1 MESDYKREKRRVEIR
16 WPAPVEKPDAE
27 PPAPRHVRVAAYCRV
42 STDYD
47 HQINSLEMQKRH
59 YLTLVHNNPEW
70 DLVGIYSDK
79 GVTGTD
85 RTKRLGFQR
94 MIRHC
99 EEGKIDKV
107 LCKSISRFS
116 RNTADILEVIQSLK
130 ERNIG
135 VVFENENLD
144 TLQENSEFVISALA
158 AIAQDESRT
167 QSEIVSWA
175 YQKRVQ
181 QGIPVFNRM
190 LGYNVEKI
198 RGKRVITINEEEAA
212 IVREIYDLALDGM
225 SYGVIKEHMIEKGY
239 RKTNGKNE
247 WTGLY
252 IKLILTNERYTGN
265 CLTNKV
271 YIDNY
276 LSHEEKKNNGE
287 RPQYLIEN
295 HHPAIIS
302 QETFD
307 RVQQFIG
314 KTKTRTRKKR
324 EKNMFSGR
332 LKCGECGAVYQKRTY
347 GKEPSWRCGRSVKSR
362 KLCSSNLVYESQLKE
377 IMKKAFELRY
387 GHSNT
392 SMIHQIY
399 QDISQININD
409 NFEKQRLV
417 LDNKLAAALRIENS
431 TNGREHKRAKVKRQE
446 LEEKISR
453 IETYWILVEEDR
465 NYRDQA
471 LEWLDKLPR
480 RETNA
485 EAIFQTM
492 SKETMRALVMDITL
506 FSRGAYVIRWADDS
520 EMEIEDN
527 DLTILLEEK
536 NQHREPITKV
546 RRFKSLED
554 SITKTDLISQAIKV
568 YPRQAKGFK
577 PQTLVIPQ
585 IQDNECEAD
594 QINRKKV
601 CAYCRVSTH
610 SHDQLSSFELQVNH
624 YTEYI
629 LSNRSWKFSGIYA
642 DEGASGIS
650 VHKRSNFLRM
660 IDDCKA
666 GKIDM
671 IITKSI
677 SRFSRNTV
685 DCLTYVRM
693 LKALPSPVGVYF
705 ERENLNTLKDN
716 NEFLLSIFSGL
727 AQDESRSL
735 AESVRWGIKRRFE
748 HGIVPRS
755 TSYLLGYDADKF
767 GKWTINED
775 AETIKRI
782 FREYLRGTPLR
793 QIARDLTK
801 EGLKTGKGKT
811 TWRMDTLYLILRNEK
826 YCGNVLLLKTIRP
839 RFLDKSVKNR
849 GQEEQYLIEDHHP
862 AIISKDDWQK
872 VQQKLNCRR
881 RPERVKIGARIK
893 EPSIFA
899 KKIVCGDCGNYF
911 IRQRKTTKA
920 QVNND
925 YYRWFCRAA
934 GGFVPGVECHNTK
947 SYHQDEIENA
957 FMAMILELK
966 HNPNEL
972 MEEVHQAAK
981 LKKSNSYEKR
991 RVEILRQQLKTLH
1004 KRMNEEVFLTRKDNP
1019 TESLGQL
1026 LLEFSQKN
1034 DRLQSQLDKLEQ
1046 KSQQALLIEKNLN
1059 WLLDELKDHKM
1070 IDPLNKGIQF
1080 REDIFSHIVNR
1091 CVVLNNGRI
1100 RFELNIGISREMK
1113 IEKWKK

>member
-1 MESDYKREKRRVEIR
+1 MESDSKREKSRVEIR
-16 WPAPVEKPDAE
+16 WPAPVEKTDAE
-27 PPAPRHVRVAAYCRV
+27 PPERPEPKRVRVAAYCRV
-42 STDYD
+42 STEYD
-47 HQINSLEMQKRH
+47 KQINSLEMQKRH
-59 YLTLVHNNPEW
+59 YLTLVHNTPEW
-70 DLVGIYSDK
+70 ELVGIYSDK

-107 LCKSISRFS
+107 LCKSISRFG

-135 VVFENENLD
+135 VAFEKECID
-144 TLQENSEFVISALA
+144 TLQENSEFVLSALA

-175 YQKRVQ
+175 YQKRAQ

-225 SYGVIKEHMIEKGY
+225 SDGVIKERMIEKGY

-247 WTGLY
+247 WTGIF
-252 IKLILTNERYTGN
+252 IKAILTNERYTGN
-265 CLTNKV
+265 CLTNKI
-271 YIDNY
+271 YSDNH
-276 LSHEEKKNNGE
+276 LSHKVKTNYGE

-295 HHPAIIS
+295 YHPAIIS
-302 QETFD
+302 HEIFNG
-307 RVQQFIG
+307 VQRFIG
-314 KTKTRTRKKR
+314 KTKRGTNKKR
-324 EKNMFSGR
+324 EKNTFSGR
-332 LKCGECGAVYQKRTY
+332 LKCGECGAVYNRRTY
-347 GKEPSWRCGRSVKSR
+347 GKEPSWRCGKSIKSR
-362 KLCSSNLVYESQLKE
+362 QLCSSNLVYESQLKE

-392 SMIHQIY
+392 SMIHRIY

-417 LDNKLAAALRIENS
+417 LDNKLATALRIENS
-431 TNGREHKRAKVKRQE
+431 TNGHEHQRAKVKRQE

-453 IETYWILVEEDR
+453 IETYWKLVEDDR
-465 NYRDQA
+465 NYRVQA

-480 RETNA
+480 RETKA
-485 EAIFQTM
+485 ETIFQTM
-492 SKETMRALVMDITL
+492 SKETMRALVMDITI
-506 FSRGAYVIRWADDS
+506 FSRGAYFIRWADDT
-520 EMEIEDN
+520 ETKIEDHDFN
-527 DLTILLEEK
+527 LLMEE
-536 NQHREPITKV
+536 NYQHSEPVLKV
-546 RRFKSLED
+546 RKLKALED
-554 SITKTDLISQAIKV
+554 SVTKTDLISQAIKV
-568 YPRQAKGFK
+568 YPRQTASYK
-577 PQTLVIPQ
+577 PQTWVIPE
-585 IQDNECEAD
+585 IQEDDECGA
-594 QINRKKV
+594 NRKKV

-610 SHDQLSSFELQVNH
+610 INGQLSSFELQVNH

-629 LSNRSWKFSGIYA
+629 LSHQAWKFSGIYA

-650 VHKRSNFLRM
+650 VNKRPNFLRM
-660 IDDCKA
+660 IEDCRL
-666 GKIDM
+666 GKIDL

-705 ERENLNTLKDN
+705 ERENINTLEDKSD
-716 NEFLLSIFSGL
+716 FLLTIFSGL

-735 AESVRWGIKRRFE
+735 AESVRWGIKRQYE
-748 HGIVPRS
+748 HGIVSRS
-755 TSYLLGYDADKF
+755 MSFLLGYDVDKF

-782 FREYLRGTPLR
+782 FHEYLGGKPLR

-811 TWRMDTLYLILRNEK
+811 TWRMDTLYRILRNEK
-826 YCGNVLLLKTIRP
+826 YSGAILLLKTIRP
-839 RFLDKSVKNR
+839 RFMDKSVKNR
-849 GQEEQYLIEDHHP
+849 GQEEQYFIEDHHP
-862 AIISKDDWQK
+862 AIISKEDWQK
-872 VQQKLNCRR
+872 VQQEFNRQH
-881 RPERVKIGARIK
+881 RPERVKTGTRIK
-893 EPSIFA
+893 EPSVFA
-899 KKIVCGDCGNYF
+899 QKIVCGDCANYF
-911 IRQRKTTKA
+911 IRQRETTKA
-920 QVNND
+920 PEKND

-934 GGFVPGVECHNTK
+934 GGFVPGIECHNIK
-947 SYHQDEIENA
+947 SYHQDKIENA

-972 MEEVHQAAK
+972 IKEVRQAAK
-981 LKKSNSYEKR
+981 LKELNSYDKR
-991 RVEILRQQLKTLH
+991 RVEILQQQLKTLH
-1004 KRMNEEVFLTRKDNP
+1004 KRMNEEVFLTKKDNS
-1019 TESLGQL
+1019 TESLGEVL
-1026 LLEFSQKN
+1026 LKFSQEN
-1034 DRLQSQLDKLEQ
+1034 DRLQSKLDKLQ
-1046 KSQQALLIEKNLN
+1046 QSDQALIIDKNLN
-1059 WLLDELKDHKM
+1059 WLLDELINHKI
-1070 IDPLNKGIQF
+1070 IDPLNQGIQF
-1080 REDIFSHIVNR
+1080 REDIFSRIVNR
-1091 CVVLNNGRI
+1091 CVVVNNGRI
-1100 RFELNIGISREMK
+1100 IFELNIGISRE
-1113 IEKWKK
+1113 IDFE